1 MQGESTICKL
11 GGHFILSVAEGFR
24 SKSLSNIIS
33 EKGIEAR
40 LNRSIQVE
48 GSFALI
54 KDALG
59 IRRFLNKGM
68 VNVETEWIIL
78 CMAANALKLQ
88 TKINRGRLGIPTWYH
103 IVDTADSLD
112 EAG

>member
-1 MQGESTICKL
+1 M
-11 GGHFILSVAEGFR
+11 
-24 SKSLSNIIS
+24 
-33 EKGIEAR
+33 
-40 LNRSIQVE
+40 
-48 GSFALI
+48 
-54 KDALG
+54 
-59 IRRFLNKGM
+59 RRFLNKGM

-88 TKINRGRLGIPTWYH
+88 AKINRGRLGIPTWYH

>member
-1 MQGESTICKL
+1 MKGQATQKKFKRMQYNP
-11 GGHFILSVAEGFR
+11 VAEGFR
-24 SKSLSNIIS
+24 SKSLSNIVS

-48 GSFALI
+48 GSLALI

-59 IRRFLNKGM
+59 IRRFLNRGM

-78 CMAANALKLQ
+78 CMAANTLKLQ
-88 TKINRGRLGIPTWYH
+88 AKINRGCLGIPTWYH
-103 IVDTADSLD
+103 LDTPDLLD
-112 EAG
+112 EVG